1 MIDGDEAR
9 DFSQFGEQAAIL
21 ANTPAIGTFLDI
33 GAYDAFTFS
42 NVRALYENGWGG
54 VLVEPNPSHAARLRH
69 TYRFSLAVTVLEVAV
84 APVPL
89 RAPTVRL
96 ALTDDATS
104 TADPAT
110 LTKWAG
116 EVLYSGSADVAA
128 MTLPDLWS
136 THGPFQF
143 VSIDAEGW
151 SVPIFNDL
159 LAQCR
164 PLPACLCVEHDGR
177 HTACQRRAEQ
187 HGYRRVTE
195 NGTNLVL
202 AL

>member
-1 MIDGDEAR
+1 MPEPDGR
-9 DFSQFGEQAAIL
+9 DYSQFGEQAAIIG
-21 ANTPAIGTFLDI
+21 NTPAVGTFLDI
-33 GAYDAFTFS
+33 GSWDAYAMS

-54 VLVEPNPSHAARLRH
+54 VLVEPHPGHAARLRH
-69 TYRFSLAVTVLEVAV
+69 AYRYSLAVTVLEMAV
-84 APVPL
+84 SPVPL
-89 RAPTVRL
+89 LTPTVRV

-110 LTKWAG
+110 LTKWSG
-116 EVLYSGSADVAA
+116 EVEYSGSADVAA
-128 MTLPDLWS
+128 VTLPDLWA

-143 VSIDAEGW
+143 VSVDAEGW

-164 PLPACLCVEHDGR
+164 PLPACVCVEHDGR
-177 HTACQRRAEQ
+177 HTACQRRAERL
-187 HGYRRVTE
+187 GYSVVAV